1 MIYKITDESHPMFGK
16 IFDGKVVEIS
26 GEKRIWNNE
35 TVGQSYPYSS
45 CTLEMS
51 QTQESQLL
59 SLKAHYPF
67 RICFA
72 ALDDSG
78 DFQLWQV
85 GNKRKMKTLAMLG
98 YTIYSVQ

>member
-1 MIYKITDESHPMFGK
+1 MIYKITDENHPMFGN
-16 IFDGKVVEIS
+16 IFEGKVIEIS

-51 QTQESQLL
+51 QYQQCQLNN
-59 SLKAHYPF
+59 LKNHFPY

-72 ALDDSG
+72 ALNDSG
-78 DFQLWQV
+78 DFQLHAV
-85 GNKRKMKTLAMLG
+85 GNKRKIKTLAMLG
-98 YTIYSVQ
+98 YTVYSTS